1 MRDKAT
7 AAPPLPPE
15 RVRAT
20 LPSRAPLLPILLG
33 RMRGS
38 GAHLETL
45 GCRSEVSGHETR
57 QSCPQVPIRTLPQTL
72 PEGDIPHAQI
82 PKVQGG

>member
-1 MRDKAT
+1 MRDEAT
-7 AAPPLPPE
+7 AASALPPE
-15 RVRAT
+15 GVRAI

-33 RMRGS
+33 GMRGS
-38 GAHLETL
+38 GARLATL
-45 GCRSEVSGHETR
+45 GGRSEVSGHETR
-57 QSCPQVPIRTLPQTL
+57 QSCPHVPIRTLPQTL